1 MVAGVPEQLGGRYEV
16 GDLLGRGGMAEVH
29 LGRDTRLGRSVAVKM
44 LRPDFARDPSFQARF
59 RREAHSAASLN
70 HPSVVSVYDTGED
83 EFAGNPVP
91 YIVMEYVEGSTLRD
105 LLGSGNKLVPERA
118 LEIVDGVLA
127 ALAYSHQQGIVHRD
141 IKPANVMLTKAGD
154 VKVMDF
160 GIARAMDDIGATM
173 TQTSAVIGTAQY
185 LSPEQARGEQVDA
198 RSDLY
203 STGCLLYELLTGR
216 PPFVGDSPVSVA
228 YQHVREDPAPPSQ
241 LDPDVPP
248 SADAIVLKALAK
260 DPGDRYQTADDM
272 RRDIAAALAGRP
284 VAAMVPPP
292 VAAADPGH
300 VPHHRAAGD
309 HDDAGGRRPATEPR
323 SRAATAGAGGRS
335 ATRCSG
341 SRSIAV
347 FVIAA
352 LIARSLIGEQR
363 PAGHRARRA
372 RDHVGGR
379 PRPPLEAEGL
389 TLGDQTEKPDKNV
402 AEGDVI
408 DQSPESG
415 NRIDEGSAVNVVVS
429 TGVEETTVPTLV
441 GLSLD
446 QARQALHERRPRAGR
461 HEAEAVGPGPQHR
474 AQGEPERG
482 RDGAGRQPGR
492 RRPTPAATTR
502 CPTSP
507 ATARPTPGGGSS
519 RRASPS
525 RRARRR
531 SRPTP
536 SPAPCCAP
544 TPRPARPS
552 GWGPRSRSSSPP
564 RRPTPTRDTV
574 RHRRRRRRRDTAP
587 PRARRRL
594 TPGARSQA
602 RVTTGPG
609 RRCGPAPPGRRT
621 RPASWPAAGGHPR

>member
-91 YIVMEYVEGSTLRD
+91 YIVMEYVECSTLRD

-160 GIARAMDDIGATM
+160 GIARAMDDMGATM

-203 STGCLLYELLTGR
+203 STGCLLFELLTGR

-228 YQHVREDPAPPSQ
+228 YQHVREAPVPPSQ

-260 DPGDRYQTADDM
+260 DRADRYQTADDM

-284 VAAMVPPP
+284 VAAMVPLP
-292 VAAADPGH
+292 VTQQPQAMSGSTVLPGTTTMPAVDGRRRAPDPEQDG
-300 VPHHRAAGD
+300 R
-309 HDDAGGRRPATEPR
+309 GGRVVGYTLLGIAV
-323 SRAATAGAGGRS
+323 
-335 ATRCSG
+335 
-341 SRSIAV
+341 IAV

-352 LIARSLIGEQR
+352 LIARSLIGGSTQQVTVPDVRGISVEDAQS
-363 PAGHRARRA
+363 A
-372 RDHVGGR
+372 
-379 PRPPLEAEGL
+379 LEAEGL
-389 TLGDQTEKPDKNV
+389 TLGEQTEKSDKNI
-402 AEGDVI
+402 AAGNVI

-446 QARQALHERRPRAGR
+446 QARQALDRANLELG
-461 HEAEAVGPGPQHR
+461 
-474 AQGEPERG
+474 
-482 RDGAGRQPGR
+482 
-492 RRPTPAATTR
+492 
-502 CPTSP
+502 
-507 ATARPTPGGGSS
+507 
-519 RRASPS
+519 
-525 RRARRR
+525 
-531 SRPTP
+531 
-536 SPAPCCAP
+536 
-544 TPRPARPS
+544 
-552 GWGPRSRSSSPP
+552 
-564 RRPTPTRDTV
+564 
-574 RHRRRRRRRDTAP
+574 DTAQKP
-587 PRARRRL
+587 SDQDRNTVIKVSPDEGETVPAGSRVDVTYASGNNKVPDVSGDSEADARRRL
-594 TPGARSQA
+594 EQEGFTVPSNPQKEESADAAPGTVLRTTPSAGETIRLGST
-602 RVTTGPG
+602 VTIVVATA
-609 RRCGPAPPGRRT
+609 PATPTPTPSDTATPTPSDTASTPP
-621 RPASWPAAGGHPR
+621 PAG

>member
-1 MVAGVPEQLGGRYEV
+1 VVAGVPEQLGGRYEV

-185 LSPEQARGEQVDA
+185 LSPEQAKGEQVDA

-203 STGCLLYELLTGR
+203 STGCLLFELLTGR

-228 YQHVREDPAPPSQ
+228 YQHVREAPVPPSS
-241 LDPDVPP
+241 LDPDVPR

-260 DPGDRYQTADDM
+260 DRADRYQTADDM
-272 RRDIAAALAGRP
+272 RRDIASALAGRP
-284 VAAMVPPP
+284 VAAVVPPAMAEQTQAMSRTT
-292 VAAADPGH
+292 VLPGTTTMPA
-300 VPHHRAAGD
+300 VD
-309 HDDAGGRRPATEPR
+309 GRRRATEPER
-323 SRAATAGAGGRS
+323 DGRGGR
-335 ATRCSG
+335 AFG
-341 SRSIAV
+341 YALLGIAVIAV

-352 LIARSLIGEQR
+352 LIARSLIGGNTQQVTVPDVR
-363 PAGHRARRA
+363 GISVADARST
-372 RDHVGGR
+372 
-379 PRPPLEAEGL
+379 LEAQGL
-389 TLGDQTEKPDKNV
+389 TLGEQTEKSDKNIP
-402 AEGDVI
+402 EGNVI

-415 NRIDEGSAVNVVVS
+415 NRIEEGSAVNVVVS

-441 GLSLD
+441 DLSLD
-446 QARQALHERRPRAGR
+446 QARQALHEAGLELGDTTPKPSDQDR
-461 HEAEAVGPGPQHR
+461 NTVIKVSPNE
-474 AQGEPERG
+474 GETVP
-482 RDGAGRQPGR
+482 AG
-492 RRPTPAATTR
+492 
-502 CPTSP
+502 
-507 ATARPTPGGGSS
+507 S
-519 RRASPS
+519 RVDLTYASGNNKVPDV
-525 RRARRR
+525 
-531 SRPTP
+531 
-536 SPAPCCAP
+536 
-544 TPRPARPS
+544 S
-552 GWGPRSRSSSPP
+552 GDSES
-564 RRPTPTRDTV
+564 D
-574 RHRRRRRRRDTAP
+574 
-587 PRARRRL
+587 ARRRL
-594 TPGARSQA
+594 EQEGFTVPPSQEEESADAEPGTVLRTSPSAGETVRLGTTVTLVVATAPATPTETPTDS
-602 RVTTGPG
+602 TTPSPTDTASTPP
-609 RRCGPAPPGRRT
+609 PAG
-621 RPASWPAAGGHPR
+621 